1 MRTPRETPDVSA
13 GADGASSPAQDREP
27 RVPVA
32 APPVTRAWSPPAPE
46 PERDRD
52 RDDLDDGRGDRD
64 RAGASL
70 DGSLQLPASSGS
82 RAAVIALVLL
92 VDAALVVAGVLLWR
106 GAPPAAPADD
116 TSGAIAVLDAG
127 LGDGPAVA
135 IADATA
141 GGGAPAP
148 APIAGGNRPSSA
160 PGTGGTS
167 GSAPAPD
174 ARSLD
179 DLLGRRDAAVGP
191 ASPAGQA
198 GQLVDAAPEPAPP
211 VPTDAAPE
219 PTEPPD
225 AAGGPL
231 DPYGE
236 PAAPV
241 DAGADSEP
249 EAEAGAVDVADA
261 IARLTSRNQQRFQR
275 CYRQAAK
282 AYTPEQPLEGEV
294 DIALRVMPTGDVRE
308 VSTARNTTG
317 SDALA
322 QCLVSVIAGWRVAA
336 GGAEPIDLVRPFRF
350 GSRP

>member
-1 MRTPRETPDVSA
+1 VRAPRETPDASA
-13 GADGASSPAQDREP
+13 GAEGASSPAQDREP

-32 APPVTRAWSPPAPE
+32 AAPATRAWSPPGPGGE
-46 PERDRD
+46 PDGD
-52 RDDLDDGRGDRD
+52 RDDRHDGRGDRD
-64 RAGASL
+64 RGGASL

-82 RAAVIALVLL
+82 RAAVIGLVLL

-106 GAPPAAPADD
+106 GARPAAPGGDD
-116 TSGAIAVLDAG
+116 SGAIAVLDAG
-127 LGDGPAVA
+127 PGDGPAVA

-141 GGGAPAP
+141 GGAAPAP
-148 APIAGGNRPSSA
+148 APIAGGGRPASA
-160 PGTGGTS
+160 PGTGGSS
-167 GSAPAPD
+167 GSTPGPD

-198 GQLVDAAPEPAPP
+198 GQLVDAALEPAPP
-211 VPTDAAPE
+211 VAADAAPE
-219 PTEPPD
+219 PPEPPD

-241 DAGADSEP
+241 DAGADGEP
-249 EAEAGAVDVADA
+249 EAEAGAVDAADA

-294 DIALRVMPTGDVRE
+294 DIALRVMPTGEVRE

-317 SDALA
+317 SDTLA

-336 GGAEPIDLVRPFRF
+336 GSAEPIDMVRPFRF